1 MKKGEIKMI
10 LNVVSFNIK
19 CDDTIAEL
27 QKEQL
32 WENRKENLVKE
43 ILDLNA
49 DLIGMQE
56 VMPHQYDYFKENL
69 KEYGSIYCS
78 RDKNATNGEGCPI
91 FYKLSKFELLEQ
103 KTFWLSETPD
113 VHASTSWNSRWP
125 RICSYVVL
133 KDKSTGKQFAF
144 FNTHLDH
151 KSDEARTNGVKLIVS
166 KIKEL
171 NLPVILMGDFNSTKQ
186 NMAYGVA
193 KSYLTDCNEKNDGS
207 ITFHLWGH
215 PEILQN
221 GITNIDYVFLK
232 GFITKKYRVVDNV
245 KNALKNS
252 DHFALNCELEL

>member
-32 WENRKENLVKE
+32 WENRKDNLVKE

-56 VMPHQYDYFKENL
+56 AMPHQYDYFKENL

-78 RDKNATNGEGCPI
+78 RDKN
-91 FYKLSKFELLEQ
+91 
-103 KTFWLSETPD
+103 
-113 VHASTSWNSRWP
+113 ASTSWNSRWP

-221 GITNIDYVFLK
+221 GITNIGEYAFSRCKKLTSITLPNSLRKIGHNAFSYTGISKITIPKDVERIEGYTFGWCTQLK
-232 GFITKKYRVVDNV
+232 SIIIQDKE
-245 KNALKNS
+245 S
-252 DHFALNCELEL
+252 H